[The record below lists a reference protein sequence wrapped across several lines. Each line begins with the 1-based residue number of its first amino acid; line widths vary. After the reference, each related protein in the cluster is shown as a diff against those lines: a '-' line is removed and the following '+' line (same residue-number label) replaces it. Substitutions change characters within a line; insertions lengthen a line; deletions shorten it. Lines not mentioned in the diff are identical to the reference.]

1 MFYSQFAERVYCV
14 LTNSENI
21 TWHFLVIF
29 QTVSYLVKVSDGDLR
44 KAITYLQ
51 SATRLMGGKEITEKT
66 VTEIAGVSFVLQL
79 LL

>member
-1 MFYSQFAERVYCV
+1 M
-14 LTNSENI
+14 
-21 TWHFLVIF
+21 IF
-29 QTVSYLVKVSDGDLR
+29 QAVSYLVKVSDGDLR